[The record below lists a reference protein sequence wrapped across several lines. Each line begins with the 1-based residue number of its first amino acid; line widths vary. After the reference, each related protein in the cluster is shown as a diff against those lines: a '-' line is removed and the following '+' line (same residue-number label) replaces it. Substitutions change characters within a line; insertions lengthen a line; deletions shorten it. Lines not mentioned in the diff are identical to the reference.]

1 VFSRKYEKKEKQ
13 NDARVNVLE
22 SNSVEKMDL
31 NGFIE
36 S

>member
-1 VFSRKYEKKEKQ
+1 
-13 NDARVNVLE
+13 LE

-36 S
+36 SWDWPTAI